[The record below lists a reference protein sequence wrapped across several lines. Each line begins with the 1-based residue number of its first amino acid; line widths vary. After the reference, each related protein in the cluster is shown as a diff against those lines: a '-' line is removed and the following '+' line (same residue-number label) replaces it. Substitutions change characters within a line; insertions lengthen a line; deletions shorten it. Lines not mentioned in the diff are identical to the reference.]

1 MIDLPKEIYD
11 LNYTKFN
18 NIRNKFVK
26 LPYNKTHIFEN
37 GNSISYADIYTI
49 NFLIKHGF
57 SVLANYYESAR
68 PSNNVYYDYG
78 ESGHMLKHV
87 LENDAPEILKGKNLE
102 TIPALI
108 AFMKKYVPMMIDV
121 MQAEVKN
128 KPNKMKGVRTN
139 IRINFRKML

>member
-1 MIDLPKEIYD
+1 MKFLAKEICNTY
-11 LNYTKFN
+11 YTKFN
-18 NIRNKFVK
+18 NLRNKFVK
-26 LPYNKTHIFEN
+26 LPYNNKHILES
-37 GNSISYADIYTI
+37 GNSISYADVYTI

-57 SVLANYYESAR
+57 SVLEKFSESTRALD
-68 PSNNVYYDYG
+68 NVYYDYG